1 MDSFQIGPLAFP
13 TALVVFVAAVMVA
26 LFAGKRIDR
35 AHGRQVETA
44 LWTILFVGVAS
55 ARLAFLFIYWKS
67 YAGNPWTVLDLR
79 DGGFN
84 IGVGV
89 AGGLLMAGL
98 LAFRSRVL
106 RKPLAVSLASA
117 AVLWTG
123 LTLVL
128 SAEDDTA
135 RLPPLALANLDGKPV
150 SIESFSGKP
159 VVVNLWAT
167 WCPPCR
173 REMPVFR
180 QAQQANKDI
189 TFVFANQ
196 GESPDSVRGFL
207 DAEGL
212 VLQNVLLDP
221 GGNLAKAV
229 GSVAMPTTLFYDR
242 AGKLVGTRIGQV
254 SEATLMQRLQALRE
268 AP

>member
-1 MDSFQIGPLAFP
+1 MESFQIGPFAFP
-13 TALVVFVAAVMVA
+13 TALIVFVAAVMVA
-26 LFAGKRIDR
+26 MFAGKRIDR

-44 LWTILFVGVAS
+44 LWTILLVGVAS

-67 YAGNPWTVLDLR
+67 YAGNPWSILDLR

-89 AGGLLMAGL
+89 AGGLIMAAL
-98 LAFRSRVL
+98 LAYRSRVL
-106 RKPLAVSLASA
+106 RRPVALSLASA
-117 AVLWTG
+117 AILWTG
-123 LTLVL
+123 LTFVL
-128 SAEDDTA
+128 SVQDDVA
-135 RLPPLALANLDGKPV
+135 RLPALVLADVDGRPV
-150 SIESFSGKP
+150 SMESFKGKP

-180 QAQQANKDI
+180 DAQDENKDI
-189 TFVFANQ
+189 TFVFVNQ
-196 GESPDSVRGFL
+196 GESPDAVRGFL
-207 DAEGL
+207 HTEGL

-221 GGNLAKAV
+221 GGKLAKEV
-229 GSVAMPTTLFYDR
+229 GSMAMPTTLFYDLDGR
-242 AGKLVGTRIGQV
+242 LVGTRIGQV

-268 AP
+268 EQ